1 MEKVEGRKIHPILK
15 SMIPLVESIGR
26 TFGKN
31 CEVVLH
37 EIGDSYKSIIAIH
50 HGHVTGRSLES
61 PLVNEGLESVR
72 SKGNNSDHIVNYQ
85 NKTPSGKTL
94 KSSTMLIR
102 DENNVVIG
110 CLCIN
115 IDVSEFMIARR
126 VLEEMTDIETQEDP
140 LTAETGSS
148 NVNDVLNQ
156 LLAETLASSG
166 KPVAYMNKDEK
177 VAIVNQLD
185 EQGAFLIKGAIDSV
199 AKVLCVSRYTIY
211 NYLDEIR
218 GNRS

>member
-1 MEKVEGRKIHPILK
+1 MESKKDKQLHPMLK
-15 SMIPLVESIGR
+15 SMIPLVESMGK

-37 EIGDSYKSIIAIH
+37 EIGEKYKTIVAIH
-50 HGHVTGRSLES
+50 NGHVTGRSVDS
-61 PLVNEGLESVR
+61 PMVNEGLESVR
-72 SKGNNSDHIVNYQ
+72 KRGNDSDHIVNYQ
-85 NKTPSGKTL
+85 NKSSNGKIL

-102 DENNVVIG
+102 DEKDQVIG

-115 IDVSEFMIARR
+115 IDISEFMIARH
-126 VLEEMTDIETQEDP
+126 VLEEMTHIDMREEQ
-140 LTAETGSS
+140 LTSENVTS
-148 NVNDVLNQ
+148 NVNDVLNI
-156 LLAETLASSG
+156 LMTETLETSG

-177 VAIVNQLD
+177 VNIVRQLD
-185 EQGAFLIKGAIDSV
+185 EQGAFLIKGAIDAV

-218 GNRS
+218 GQQ